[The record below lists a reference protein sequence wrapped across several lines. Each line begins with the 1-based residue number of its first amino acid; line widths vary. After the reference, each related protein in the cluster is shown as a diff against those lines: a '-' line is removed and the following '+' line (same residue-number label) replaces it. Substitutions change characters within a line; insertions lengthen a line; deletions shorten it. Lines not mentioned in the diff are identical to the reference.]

1 MQYMDMDIVRYRE
14 EIQMDQ
20 ARWGSVVSVAGRV
33 LLWMDLILL
42 SFFYSSIR
50 DGSYFWVYWVIAEA
64 ILGGA
69 MTIGGNWY
77 RYHVVKSQQ

>member
-77 RYHVVKSQQ
+77 RYHAVKSQQ

>member
-14 EIQMDQ
+14 EIQMAE